1 MSNISLR
8 LPNGNFKL
16 AEFSLFFLLLLVV
29 DSLLKAKRQRLV
41 RCQLQGNQQVT
52 LKQVAVWQLFTY
64 TKSLALIIMLDPE
77 VTITHIRENIQQK
90 IKDAGYA
97 TIEKFAYENNLTK
110 STITRA
116 INGSRNPRLVTLIEI
131 ANALNINLSELL
143 DLCHIEH
150 PQARKTKPTIRNK

>member
-1 MSNISLR
+1 M
-8 LPNGNFKL
+8 
-16 AEFSLFFLLLLVV
+16 
-29 DSLLKAKRQRLV
+29 
-41 RCQLQGNQQVT
+41 T

-77 VTITHIRENIQQK
+77 ATITHIRENIQQK

-150 PQARKTKPTIRNK
+150 PLARKTKPTIRNK